1 HAKARGERR
10 VVAEV
15 GAHGGGEDER
25 VGLRDLERDRV
36 RADAVAAGERRA
48 HAIDRGLARRNTRD
62 RRRDVAAAARDS
74 AAGQQPPPPPPGL
87 GRTSAGRRPSRSSS
101 VEPICTPRASSCS
114 GIDAYSSRERS
125 GSKTYA
131 TRGARS
137 NAAT

>member
-1 HAKARGERR
+1 
-10 VVAEV
+10 
-15 GAHGGGEDER
+15 ER

-62 RRRDVAAAARDS
+62 RRRDVAAAAREQERGEDRAPHS
-74 AAGQQPPPPPPGL
+74 AL
-87 GRTSAGRRPSRSSS
+87 RTTSAGRRPSRIHSA
-101 VEPICTPRASSCS
+101 EPICTPRASSCS